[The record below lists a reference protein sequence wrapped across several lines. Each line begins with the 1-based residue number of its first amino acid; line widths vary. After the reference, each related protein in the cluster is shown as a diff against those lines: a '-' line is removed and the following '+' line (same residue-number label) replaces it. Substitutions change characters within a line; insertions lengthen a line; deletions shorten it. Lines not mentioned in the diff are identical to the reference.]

1 MKPELKVLEEIEAK
15 VKRVMEVNF
24 DNKENQLK
32 FNNENPEPDGIYHKM
47 VEVTWDDPKTG
58 EKRKGYVEKY
68 YSKITVE
75 S

>member
-32 FNNENPEPDGIYHKM
+32 FNNENPEPDGIYHK
-47 VEVTWDDPKTG
+47 TG